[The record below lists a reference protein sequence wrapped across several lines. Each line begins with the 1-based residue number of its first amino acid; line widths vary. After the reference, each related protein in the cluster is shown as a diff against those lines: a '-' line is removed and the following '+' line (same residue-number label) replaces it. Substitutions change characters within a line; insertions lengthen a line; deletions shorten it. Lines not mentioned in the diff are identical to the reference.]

1 MTANNLLGE
10 RIKQSRL
17 EMDITQK
24 DLAIKVG
31 VSDKTVSAWENGTK
45 SPRASTLYTL
55 ARIFNKPSDY
65 YFSTAPIKEV
75 APPPTEALAQYA
87 YNSTSDTAK
96 ALRDHLMSAMKLLE
110 QQPKSDIEKKFGQLT
125 PANQKS
131 VMALIDSML
140 LQQQKAHPI
149 GDDEVG

>member
-10 RIKQSRL
+10 RIKQARL
-17 EMDITQK
+17 DMDITQK

-45 SPRASTLYTL
+45 TPRASTLYTL

-65 YFSTAPIKEV
+65 YFSTAPTKAV
-75 APPPTEALAQYA
+75 DTEAVYQYA
-87 YNSTSDTAK
+87 YNGTSDTAK
-96 ALRDHLMSAMKLLE
+96 ALRDHLLSAMKLLE
-110 QQPKSDIEKKFGQLT
+110 QQPQVSDIADKYNRLT

-131 VMALIDSML
+131 VMDMVDFL
-140 LQQQKAHPI
+140 LAGQKNKPTP
-149 GDDEVG
+149 